1 VIPTALR
8 AVRPLGALF
17 AALNIACIG
26 SWPGVHA
33 PGPRPGPA
41 PRTRAALRRG
51 IDSLVTQPE
60 FRTAQWGVLIV
71 DPASGDT
78 LYSRNAGKFFL
89 PASNMKLVTLAV
101 AAQQLGLDYRWTT
114 TVAARG
120 HVTDGVLAG
129 DLVVYGRGDPSV
141 SDSAGGDA
149 MLPLRHIA
157 DSLYAAGVRRITGHL
172 VAAGNAFPGP
182 TVGFGWSWDDLDDPD
197 GAAIDELLFNDG
209 FALLHVRGGAAAG
222 DPPTVQTAP
231 ARTYPRVRMAARTVP
246 RGDSAL
252 TTDSLRAVKDTALDL
267 FEVRGAIA
275 AGDSATLPVTF
286 ADPDAAYLAALHE
299 ALADRGIVVDGA
311 PADTTASVD
320 TLVRWQSP
328 TLAEV
333 MPAVFKPSQNQ
344 MAEMVFRTIG
354 LTQTGVGRADS
365 AARVVGDQLQ
375 AWGAEPDGYLLRDGS
390 GMARYDYLTPETVVR
405 VLDAVHRSHAF
416 AVYYAA
422 LPVAGVDGTLK
433 DRMRGTAAQ
442 NNVHA
447 KTGSLSNARSLSG
460 YVTTA
465 GGRTLI
471 FSILVNNF
479 TTKSSRVAAVQDAIA
494 EWLAELN
501 LQ

>member
-1 VIPTALR
+1 MLPIAARLI
-8 AVRPLGALF
+8 RPLGAAL
-17 AALNIACIG
+17 AALNLACLIPVPTGPNPG
-26 SWPGVHA
+26 S
-33 PGPRPGPA
+33 A
-41 PRTRAALRRG
+41 PRTRAALRRS

-78 LYSRNAGKFFL
+78 LYSRNAGKLFL

-101 AAQQLGLDYRWTT
+101 AAEKLGLDYRWTT
-114 TVAARG
+114 AVAARG
-120 HVTDGVLAG
+120 RVSAGVLAG
-129 DLVVYGRGDPSV
+129 DLLVIGRGDPSV
-141 SDSAGGDA
+141 SDSTSGDA
-149 MLPLRHIA
+149 MRALRGIA
-157 DSLYAAGVRRITGHL
+157 DSLYAAGIRRVAGRL

-182 TVGFGWSWDDLDDPD
+182 TVGFGWSWDDLGDPD

-209 FALLHVRGGAAAG
+209 FALLHVRAGTDAG
-222 DPPTVQTAP
+222 DPPAVQTSP
-231 ARTYPRVRMAARTVP
+231 ARTYPRVLMAARTVAL
-246 RGDSAL
+246 GDPAL
-252 TTDSLRAVKDTALDL
+252 STDSLRAVKDTLQDV

-286 ADPDAAYLAALHE
+286 TDPDGAYLAALHE

-311 PADTTASVD
+311 PTDTAAAVD
-320 TLVRWQSP
+320 TLVRWHSP

-344 MAEMVFRTIG
+344 MAEMVFRTLG

-365 AARVVGDQLQ
+365 AARVVGDQLL

-405 VLDAVHRSHAF
+405 VLDAVHRSPAF
-416 AVYYAA
+416 DTYYAA
-422 LPVAGVDGTLK
+422 LPIAGVDGTLK
-433 DRMRGTAAQ
+433 DRMRGTPAQ
-442 NNVHA
+442 GNVHA

-465 GGRTLI
+465 SGRTLM

-479 TTKSSRVAAVQDAIA
+479 TTKSSRVAAVQDAIV
-494 EWLAELN
+494 EWLADLN
-501 LQ
+501 LR

>member
-1 VIPTALR
+1 
-8 AVRPLGALF
+8 
-17 AALNIACIG
+17 
-26 SWPGVHA
+26 
-33 PGPRPGPA
+33 
-41 PRTRAALRRG
+41 
-51 IDSLVTQPE
+51 
-60 FRTAQWGVLIV
+60 
-71 DPASGDT
+71 
-78 LYSRNAGKFFL
+78 
-89 PASNMKLVTLAV
+89 
-101 AAQQLGLDYRWTT
+101 
-114 TVAARG
+114 
-120 HVTDGVLAG
+120 
-129 DLVVYGRGDPSV
+129 
-141 SDSAGGDA
+141 
-149 MLPLRHIA
+149 
-157 DSLYAAGVRRITGHL
+157 
-172 VAAGNAFPGP
+172 
-182 TVGFGWSWDDLDDPD
+182 
-197 GAAIDELLFNDG
+197 
-209 FALLHVRGGAAAG
+209 
-222 DPPTVQTAP
+222 
-231 ARTYPRVRMAARTVP
+231 
-246 RGDSAL
+246 
-252 TTDSLRAVKDTALDL
+252 
-267 FEVRGAIA
+267 
-275 AGDSATLPVTF
+275 
-286 ADPDAAYLAALHE
+286 
-299 ALADRGIVVDGA
+299 
-311 PADTTASVD
+311 
-320 TLVRWQSP
+320 
-328 TLAEV
+328 
-333 MPAVFKPSQNQ
+333 